1 LNFGFKSECFLPK
14 LQVDATPR
22 KIKKRITVADVE
34 RDPTWIKVS
43 LKNKNISEIEIPKE
57 RNDSDS
63 ETD

>member
-1 LNFGFKSECFLPK
+1 MNFGFKSECFLLK